1 MDIQHSLIEMIKHA
15 DRRGATSLLKEWTSV
30 NAMETLFTDLLEP
43 VLLQIG
49 EEWYAE
55 GSVSIAQSYVAA
67 KIAEDA
73 FAMIAAGT
81 PRGSDSEA
89 KKGPVIIGN
98 IEDDF
103 HSLGRR
109 MIVTFLKAD
118 GWIVHDLGNDVPPKV
133 FVDKAEEVGARVI
146 GASAMTRT
154 TAHKILGL
162 RDEIDR
168 RGLKD
173 RIKLAVGGAAFLA
186 CSDLVQEVRA
196 DGTASNAVSAVK
208 LFAKLFTQSEALEG
222 PR

>member
-1 MDIQHSLIEMIKHA
+1 MNVRHSLIEMIKRA
-15 DRRGATSLLKEWTSV
+15 DRRGAISLLEEWTSA
-30 NAMETLFTDLLEP
+30 NAIENLLSDVLEP

-73 FAMIAAGT
+73 FAMIIAGT
-81 PRGSDSEA
+81 PRGSNAEA
-89 KKGPVIIGN
+89 TKGPVVIGN

-133 FVDKAEEVGARVI
+133 FVDKAEEIGARVI

-162 RDEIDR
+162 RDEIDS
-168 RGLKD
+168 RGLKG
-173 RIKLAVGGAAFLA
+173 RIQLAVGGAAFLA
-186 CSDLVQEVRA
+186 CSDLVQEVGA
-196 DGTASNAVSAVK
+196 DGTASNALSAVK
-208 LFAKLFTQSEALEG
+208 LFATLFAQSEVFEE
-222 PR
+222 PP